1 MKVYPLSFAEF
12 MSAYS
17 GTVQHGLDEY
27 MTYGGLPQILSLK
40 TEEQKSSYLKSLFA
54 ETYLKDIKERYA
66 IRHEEELED
75 LLNIISSSVGSL
87 TNPAKL
93 VKTFKSVKNVTVSA
107 ETVKSYLDY
116 LCDSFLVEKAMR
128 YDVKGRRYIDTPYKF
143 YFSDMGLRN
152 ARLNFRQDEKT
163 HLMENMVFNELLVRG
178 FNVDVGVVPVVNTD
192 QNGKQYRSQLEID
205 FVCNQGSR
213 RYYLQS
219 AFKLD
224 SDEKRMQEQASLQKV
239 NDSFKKII
247 VTGEESLIHRNDDG
261 ITTISIYDFLLNQNS
276 LEL

>member
-1 MKVYPLSFAEF
+1 
-12 MSAYS
+12 
-17 GTVQHGLDEY
+17 
-27 MTYGGLPQILSLK
+27 
-40 TEEQKSSYLKSLFA
+40 
-54 ETYLKDIKERYA
+54 
-66 IRHEEELED
+66 
-75 LLNIISSSVGSL
+75 
-87 TNPAKL
+87 
-93 VKTFKSVKNVTVSA
+93 
-107 ETVKSYLDY
+107 
-116 LCDSFLVEKAMR
+116 
-128 YDVKGRRYIDTPYKF
+128 
-143 YFSDMGLRN
+143 
-152 ARLNFRQDEKT
+152 
-163 HLMENMVFNELLVRG
+163 MENVIFNELLIRG

-224 SDEKRMQEQASLQKV
+224 SDEKKMQEQASLQKV

-247 VTGEESLIHRNDDG
+247 VTGEESLVHRNDDG

>member
-1 MKVYPLSFAEF
+1 M
-12 MSAYS
+12 
-17 GTVQHGLDEY
+17 
-27 MTYGGLPQILSLK
+27 
-40 TEEQKSSYLKSLFA
+40 
-54 ETYLKDIKERYA
+54 KDIKERYA

-93 VKTFKSVKNVTVSA
+93 VNTFKSVKNVTISA

-128 YDVKGRRYIDTPYKF
+128 YDVKGRKYIDTPYKF

-163 HLMENMVFNELLVRG
+163 HLMENVIFNELLIRG

-224 SDEKRMQEQASLQKV
+224 SDEKKMQEQASLQKV

-247 VTGEESLIHRNDDG
+247 VTGEESLVHRNDDG